1 MNKEAIVVLLDVNS
15 TMAKKL
21 GQSKDNQNQ
30 PEEERIKVAKDA
42 IRMLLEQKLL
52 HNAKHDVGLVLFGTE
67 GTDNRLQDVFKED
80 DQYTN
85 VTTARELQNVDLDFF
100 RFVQNI
106 QTTPAAVS
114 APQGDMIDAL
124 VVGIDMLTRFVGT
137 KKYKKRIFLVTDGE
151 KKANIKN
158 EQLNTIIETI
168 NAHGVKLNC
177 ITMDFCNE
185 LEESEDEDDNVDL
198 NQKDNQ
204 IKDTG
209 ETPTQV
215 QNKETLLKI

>member
-1 MNKEAIVVLLDVNS
+1 
-15 TMAKKL
+15 
-21 GQSKDNQNQ
+21 
-30 PEEERIKVAKDA
+30 
-42 IRMLLEQKLL
+42 
-52 HNAKHDVGLVLFGTE
+52 
-67 GTDNRLQDVFKED
+67 
-80 DQYTN
+80 
-85 VTTARELQNVDLDFF
+85 
-100 RFVQNI
+100 
-106 QTTPAAVS
+106 
-114 APQGDMIDAL
+114 MIDAL

-209 ETPTQV
+209 ETPT
-215 QNKETLLKI
+215 

>member
-42 IRMLLEQKLL
+42 IRMLLEQTLL